1 MAQEVYFNY
10 GDKIRSRRIAEAIG
24 IPSGIGPICGFG
36 SAKVQNDNLLV
47 YPYALGDSN
56 SASEVEED
64 RDPLRFITR
73 GRVNSRYIPGEDVTQ
88 PMFALTARDGTIWRS
103 TTENNNCISVP
114 ISGTFTQEVLL
125 FAVHSPI
132 TEAVD
137 NPVTFKAFYNN
148 SGIDFYK
155 IYKEASDIYWPKTD
169 ADLVGN
175 ITSVN
180 EDDPFLTS
188 KSTFNFLEDKA
199 KSAIPEFNANIN
211 AWVLIGI
218 YGQGFN
224 EQTQKQEK
232 FSIVPYQGQGIAA
245 LPYSYGIHNFLVKAL
260 NRLETFLFKDL
271 PLKQDNSRYTSLYEY
286 IEAQSNRYTFDLAAE
301 LAKLKELVEQNILQP
316 GSIILWDGDQV
327 PDGWEDYSVAAGRVV
342 IGYAG
347 TVGINTAQG
356 KMLTRIGDVYNPKAD
371 NGQYVFTIRGQDLPK
386 HYHAV
391 GFIGR
396 ELDDTAKS
404 GDNAY
409 ITNFGSRNTAINGQW
424 ESKHNGGTV
433 YTNGALRT
441 SFNLSTV
448 SDSGSITETS
458 KETLEIDK
466 LVPAIT
472 LRYIRKSNSYKT
484 ITTQTSE

>member
-24 IPSGIGPICGFG
+24 IPSGVGPICGFG
-36 SAKVQNDNLLV
+36 SAKVQNDTLLV

-56 SASEVEED
+56 SASEIEED

-73 GRVNSRYIPGEDVTQ
+73 GKVNSRYIPGEDVTQ
-88 PMFALTARDGTIWRS
+88 PMYALIARDGTLWRS

-114 ISGTFTQEVLL
+114 ISGTSSSEVLL

-148 SGIDFYK
+148 SGVDFYK
-155 IYKEASDIYWPKTD
+155 IYKEASNIYWPKTD
-169 ADLVGN
+169 EDLIGN
-175 ITSVN
+175 ITSVD

-199 KSAIPEFNANIN
+199 KSAIPEFNSNIN

-218 YGQGFN
+218 YGEGYN
-224 EQTQKQEK
+224 EPTQKMEK
-232 FSIVPYQGQGIAA
+232 FSIVPYQGQGISE
-245 LPYSYGIHNFLVKAL
+245 LPYSYGIHNFLVKAI
-260 NRLETFLFKDL
+260 NRIETFLFKGL
-271 PLKQDNSRYTSLYEY
+271 PLKADNTRFQSLYEY
-286 IEAQSNRYTFDLAAE
+286 IEYQSSRYTTDLSKE
-301 LAKLKELVEQNILQP
+301 LSDLKNLVEQNILQP

-347 TVGINTAQG
+347 TSGINTAQG
-356 KMLTRIGDVYNPKAD
+356 MMLTRPGDVYNPKAD
-371 NGQYVFTIRGQDLPK
+371 NGQYVFTIKGQDLPK
-386 HYHAV
+386 HYHAI
-391 GFIGR
+391 GFSDI
-396 ELDDTAKS
+396 ELKDNAGT
-404 GDNAY
+404 GDNA
-409 ITNFGSRNTAINGQW
+409 IPTNFSNRNTNINGTW
-424 ESKHNGGTV
+424 EPKRNRNTQ
-433 YTNGALRT
+433 YTNGAIRT
-441 SFNLSTV
+441 SLNLNST
-448 SDSGSITETS
+448 SGSGAITETP

-466 LVPAIT
+466 LIPAIT
-472 LRYIRKSNSYKT
+472 LRYIRKSNSYKS
-484 ITTQTSE
+484 IT

>member
-36 SAKVQNDNLLV
+36 SAKVQNDTLLV

-56 SASEVEED
+56 SASEIEED

-73 GRVNSRYIPGEDVTQ
+73 GKVNSRYIPGEDVTQ
-88 PMFALTARDGTIWRS
+88 PMYALIARDGTLWRS

-114 ISGTFTQEVLL
+114 ISGTSSKEVLL

-148 SGIDFYK
+148 SGVDFYK
-155 IYKEASDIYWPKTD
+155 IYKEASNIYWPKTD
-169 ADLVGN
+169 EDLIGN
-175 ITSVN
+175 ITSVD

-199 KSAIPEFNANIN
+199 KSAIPEFNSNIN

-218 YGQGFN
+218 YGEGYN
-224 EQTQKQEK
+224 EPTQKMEK
-232 FSIVPYQGQGIAA
+232 FSIVPYQGQGISE
-245 LPYSYGIHNFLVKAL
+245 LPYSYGIHNFLVKAI
-260 NRLETFLFKDL
+260 NRIETFLFKGL
-271 PLKQDNSRYTSLYEY
+271 PLKADNTRFQSLYEY
-286 IEAQSNRYTFDLAAE
+286 IEYQSSRYTTDLSKE
-301 LAKLKELVEQNILQP
+301 LSDLKNLVEQNILQP

-347 TVGINTAQG
+347 TSGINTAQG
-356 KMLTRIGDVYNPKAD
+356 MMLTRPGDVYNPKTD
-371 NGQYVFTIRGQDLPK
+371 NGQYIFTIKGTDLPK
-386 HYHAV
+386 HYHAI
-391 GFIGR
+391 GFSDI
-396 ELDDTAKS
+396 ELKDNAGT
-404 GDNAY
+404 GDNA
-409 ITNFGSRNTAINGQW
+409 IPTNFSNRNSNINGTWEPKRNRNTQ
-424 ESKHNGGTV
+424 
-433 YTNGALRT
+433 YTNGAIRT
-441 SFNLSTV
+441 SLNLNST
-448 SDSGSITETS
+448 SGSGAITETP

-466 LVPAIT
+466 LIPAIT
-472 LRYIRKSNSYKT
+472 LRYIRKSNSYKS
-484 ITTQTSE
+484 IT

>member
-24 IPSGIGPICGFG
+24 IPSGVGPICGFG
-36 SAKVQNDNLLV
+36 SAKVQNDTLLV

-56 SASEVEED
+56 SASEIEED

-73 GRVNSRYIPGEDVTQ
+73 GKVNSRYIPGEDVTQ
-88 PMFALTARDGTIWRS
+88 PMYALIARDGTLWRS

-114 ISGTFTQEVLL
+114 ISGTSSNEVLL

-148 SGIDFYK
+148 SGVDFYK
-155 IYKEASDIYWPKTD
+155 IYKEASNIYWPKTD
-169 ADLVGN
+169 EDLIGN
-175 ITSVN
+175 ITSVD

-199 KSAIPEFNANIN
+199 KSAIPEFNSNIN

-218 YGQGFN
+218 YGEGYS
-224 EQTQKQEK
+224 EQNQKMEK
-232 FSIVPYQGQGIAA
+232 FSIVPYQGQGIAE
-245 LPYSYGIHNFLVKAL
+245 LPYSYGIHNFLVKAI
-260 NRLETFLFKDL
+260 NRIETFLFKGL
-271 PLKQDNSRYTSLYEY
+271 PLKADNTRFQSLYEY
-286 IEAQSNRYTFDLAAE
+286 IEYQSSRYTTDLSNE
-301 LAKLKELVEQNILQP
+301 LSDLKNLVEQNILQP

-347 TVGINTAQG
+347 TSGINTAQG
-356 KMLTRIGDVYNPKAD
+356 MMLTRPGDVYNPKID
-371 NGQYVFTIRGQDLPK
+371 NGQYTFTINGANLPK
-386 HYHAV
+386 HYHAI
-391 GFIGR
+391 GFSDI
-396 ELDDTAKS
+396 ELKDNAGT
-404 GDNAY
+404 GDNA
-409 ITNFGSRNTAINGQW
+409 IPTNFSNRNTNINGTW
-424 ESKHNGGTV
+424 EPKRNRNTQ
-433 YTNGALRT
+433 YTNGAIRT
-441 SFNLSTV
+441 SLNLNST
-448 SDSGSITETS
+448 SNSGAITETP

-466 LVPAIT
+466 LIPAIT
-472 LRYIRKSNSYKT
+472 LRYIRKSNSYKS
-484 ITTQTSE
+484 IT

>member
-36 SAKVQNDNLLV
+36 SAKVQNDTLLV

-56 SASEVEED
+56 SASEIEED

-73 GRVNSRYIPGEDVTQ
+73 GKVNSRYIPGEDVTQ
-88 PMFALTARDGTIWRS
+88 PMYALIARDGTLWRS

-114 ISGTFTQEVLL
+114 ISGTSSNEVLL

-148 SGIDFYK
+148 SGVDFYK
-155 IYKEASDIYWPKTD
+155 IYKEASNIYWPKTD
-169 ADLVGN
+169 EDLIGN
-175 ITSVN
+175 ITSVD

-199 KSAIPEFNANIN
+199 KSAIPEFNSNIN

-218 YGQGFN
+218 YGEGYN
-224 EQTQKQEK
+224 EPTQKMEK
-232 FSIVPYQGQGIAA
+232 FSIVPYQGQGISE
-245 LPYSYGIHNFLVKAL
+245 LPYSYGIHNFLVKAI
-260 NRLETFLFKDL
+260 NRIETFLFKGL
-271 PLKQDNSRYTSLYEY
+271 PLKADNTRFQSLYEY
-286 IEAQSNRYTFDLAAE
+286 IEHQSSRYTTDLSKE
-301 LAKLKELVEQNILQP
+301 LSDLKNLVEQNILQP

-347 TVGINTAQG
+347 TSGINTAQG
-356 KMLTRIGDVYNPKAD
+356 MMLTRPGDVYNPKTD
-371 NGQYVFTIRGQDLPK
+371 KGQYIFTIKGTDLPK
-386 HYHAV
+386 HYHAI
-391 GFIGR
+391 GFSDI
-396 ELDDTAKS
+396 ELKDNAGT
-404 GDNAY
+404 GDNA
-409 ITNFGSRNTAINGQW
+409 IPTNFSNRNTNINGTW
-424 ESKHNGGTV
+424 EPKRNRNTQ
-433 YTNGALRT
+433 YTNGAIRT
-441 SFNLSTV
+441 SLNLNST
-448 SDSGSITETS
+448 SDSGAITETP

-466 LVPAIT
+466 LIPAIT
-472 LRYIRKSNSYKT
+472 LRYIRKSNSYKS
-484 ITTQTSE
+484 IT